1 MGEVVRVR
9 VVAISTIGVRRE
21 RREKDGEISPG
32 VQSEGKTLQPQG

>member
-1 MGEVVRVR
+1 MGEIVRALA
-9 VVAISTIGVRRE
+9 VAVSAIGVRQE